1 MKIIFSKII
10 ETTSIIS
17 MSPIIKR
24 AFVGGAVATLVM
36 GAGTYILGEVSGYE
50 AKVLLSTSL
59 SGINMLC
66 NTVILG
72 SSTILALM
80 LTLLSLSRA
89 ARSTLSDAHY
99 KHVLMVARTDT
110 ILIVAAVITFLF
122 LNLPITESKEVPT
135 AWYSIVYYV
144 SLAMAS
150 ILGGGFIA
158 VVTMLYGTISNVI
171 AIIGFKQTDHP
182 LVEHDDEENKK
193 EQKKT
198 SDKKAESQ
206 EKVKEAEDEV
216 KSGE

>member
-1 MKIIFSKII
+1 
-10 ETTSIIS
+10 

-36 GAGTYILGEVSGYE
+36 GAGTFILGEVSGYE
-50 AKVLLSTSL
+50 AKVLLSSSL
-59 SGINMLC
+59 SGINILC

-89 ARSTLSDAHY
+89 ARSTLSKAHY
-99 KHVLMVARTDT
+99 EHVLMVARTDT
-110 ILIVAAVITFLF
+110 VLIVAAVITFLF

-135 AWYSIVYYV
+135 AWFSIVYYV

-171 AIIGFKQTDHP
+171 AIVGFKQTDHP
-182 LVEHDDEENKK
+182 LVEHEDQENGN
-193 EQKKT
+193 EKT
-198 SDKKAESQ
+198 SEEKTESDN
-206 EKVKEAEDEV
+206 KIKEAEKEV
-216 KSGE
+216 KNNK

>member
-1 MKIIFSKII
+1 
-10 ETTSIIS
+10 

-24 AFVGGAVATLVM
+24 AFVGGAVASLVM
-36 GAGTYILGEVSGYE
+36 GVGTYILGEVSGYE
-50 AKVLLSTSL
+50 AKELLSTSL

-99 KHVLMVARTDT
+99 NHVLMVARTDT
-110 ILIVAAVITFLF
+110 ILIVAAVVTFLF
-122 LNLPITESKEVPT
+122 LNLPITESQQLDT
-135 AWYSIVYYV
+135 SWYSIVYYI
-144 SLAMAS
+144 SLAMAA

-182 LVEHDDEENKK
+182 LVENDESNNNTSEDQSENN
-193 EQKKT
+193 
-198 SDKKAESQ
+198 ES
-206 EKVKEAEDEV
+206 KVKEAEDEA
-216 KSGE
+216 

>member
-1 MKIIFSKII
+1 
-10 ETTSIIS
+10 

-24 AFVGGAVATLVM
+24 AFVGGAVSTIIM
-36 GAGTYILGEVSGYE
+36 GVGTYILGEVSGYE
-50 AKVLLSTSL
+50 AKALLSSSL

-80 LTLLSLSRA
+80 LTLLSLSRS
-89 ARSTLSDAHY
+89 ARSKLSHAHY

-110 ILIVAAVITFLF
+110 ILIVAAVVTFLF

-135 AWYSIVYYV
+135 SWYAIVYYT
-144 SLAMAS
+144 SLGMAS

-182 LVEHDDEENKK
+182 LVEKEEEDEEADAEKDEKDNEK
-193 EQKKT
+193 EKQK
-198 SDKKAESQ
+198 SR

-216 KSGE
+216 KK